1 MLSVRTLLIF
11 LTAGAAFAADVKVI
25 EQIVA
30 KVNEDIIT
38 TGELARARLEL
49 RAQLQKQGLKGD
61 QLEAAVKAEEGDLLR
76 DKIDQRLL
84 VERGKQLDLKVDGE
98 VTKRLAEIQ
107 SQAKIADQ
115 DKFQQFI
122 RETAGMP
129 FEDFKQE
136 IKNNALRRRVIGAE
150 VMSRINIP
158 TPEAQKYYDEHKD
171 QFIREERV
179 FLREIFVSTDGK
191 PEKEIPALEKKAKDL
206 VARARAGE
214 KFAELAKD
222 NSDAESAAEGGRT
235 PPIKRSDLRKELA
248 DIAFTKEKG
257 YVTDPIK
264 TDKGFLIFQVDDR
277 HTAGLAPFEEVEDEI
292 KNALTDPRFDAA
304 MRSFLTK
311 LRTEAFLQIHEGYVD
326 TGAAP
331 GKDTTWRGPAELR
344 PETVTKE
351 EVASKIYRK
360 RLFWMVP
367 IPHTSIPKESSS
379 NPDY

>member
-11 LTAGAAFAADVKVI
+11 LTAGAALAADVKVI
-25 EQIVA
+25 EQIAA
-30 KVNEDIIT
+30 KVNGDIIT
-38 TGELARARLEL
+38 TDDLARARVELKTQLE
-49 RAQLQKQGLKGD
+49 KEGLKGD
-61 QLEAAVKAEEGDLLR
+61 KLDEAVKTEEPNILR
-76 DKIDQRLL
+76 DKIDQLLL
-84 VERGKQLDLKVDGE
+84 VQRGKQLDIKVDGD

-107 SQAKIADQ
+107 TEAKIADQ

-122 RETAGMP
+122 RQESGMP

-136 IKNNALRRRVIGAE
+136 IRDNLLRRRVIGAE

-158 TPEAQKYYDEHKD
+158 SAEAQKYYDEHKD

-179 FLREIFVSTDGK
+179 FLREILVSTVGK
-191 PEKEIPALEKKAKDL
+191 SEKEIPALEKKANEL
-206 VARARAGE
+206 VARARSGE

-222 NSDAESAAEGGRT
+222 NSDAESAADGGRT

-248 DIAFTKEKG
+248 DIAFTKELG

-264 TDKGFLIFQVDDR
+264 TDKGFLIFEIDDR
-277 HTAGLAPFEEVEDEI
+277 HKAGLAPFDEVEDEI
-292 KNALTDPRFDAA
+292 KNALADRRFDTA
-304 MRSFLTK
+304 MRGYLTK
-311 LRTEAFLQIHEGYVD
+311 LRTEAFLQIHQGYVD

-331 GKDTTWRGPAELR
+331 GKDTTWMGPAELK

-360 RLFWMVP
+360 RLFWMFP